1 MIVVVLINCSV
12 LLFASLFYKEILHSS
27 NKTQLLFTILSIGVC
42 RCQQTCRSFSPS
54 FLNELAYSKATKPIG
69 LVVCWP
75 LESESVG
82 KFSGW
87 ISEISN
93 LKSKQLSC
101 LARLWYLH
109 NTIIFMTAGKM
120 EFKRVWYLY
129 RLKNEKGHYIVR
141 QHNTTYY
148 IPHPACSSKFYW
160 CHNPRLHL
168 VRWVSSPPPHLHN
181 LLYEDNADFQTLFS
195 HRGCQACCFLEIIS
209 I

>member
-12 LLFASLFYKEILHSS
+12 LLFASLFYKEILYSS

-42 RCQQTCRSFSPS
+42 RCQQACRSFSPS
-54 FLNELAYSKATKPIG
+54 FQMNLLTVKLLSR
-69 LVVCWP
+69 LVWSYADHCRVNQMAGFQD
-75 LESESVG
+75 ESA
-82 KFSGW
+82 K
-87 ISEISN
+87 ISN
-93 LKSKQLSC
+93 LKSEQFSC

-109 NTIIFMTAGKM
+109 NTIIFITTGKM

-129 RLKNEKGHYIVR
+129 KLKNEKGPYIVR
-141 QHNTTYY
+141 QHDTTYY

-181 LLYEDNADFQTLFS
+181 LLYKDNADFQTLFWFV
-195 HRGCQACCFLEIIS
+195 AFLNIFLS
-209 I
+209 